1 MAVYMTP
8 GAMGQHDVTPSR
20 VSGQWPK
27 RNDFQG
33 LQGGEGRGSKVKGD
47 KDPH

>member
-8 GAMGQHDVTPSR
+8 GAMGQHDVTAS
-20 VSGQWPK
+20 SGQK
-27 RNDFQG
+27 GITFRDCK
-33 LQGGEGRGSKVKGD
+33 GGEGRGSKVKGD